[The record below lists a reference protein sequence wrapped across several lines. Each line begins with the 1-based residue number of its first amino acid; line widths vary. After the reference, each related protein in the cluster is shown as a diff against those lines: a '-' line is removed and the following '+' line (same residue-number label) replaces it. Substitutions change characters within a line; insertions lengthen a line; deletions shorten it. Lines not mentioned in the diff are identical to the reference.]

1 MRLLK
6 RDAQAGFTIVE
17 VVLAMG
23 ILLVGA
29 AAILSMLTFGASMTR
44 AAQLRTAA
52 ATAVEAVRADLE
64 ANMFPYDPLLDGED
78 AEVGPPKTFVD
89 RAVPG
94 VRGDPRGVVD
104 GQLRVE
110 LDVTG
115 DLDLG
120 LPVGDGGDEVPP
132 LAVGVGVLEQ
142 ELVLVAVAQVEG
154 RRERR
159 PGRNGRRESRRL
171 GLAAVGG

>member
-1 MRLLK
+1 VRLLK

-78 AEVGPPKTFVD
+78 GEVGPPKTFVD

-94 VRGDPRGVVD
+94 LSQVVYSATPTQNPNLPREYRVDVDITWTTGGVERNKQITWIMLREISFGERLRRRFVEKSGALP
-104 GQLRVE
+104 GQ
-110 LDVTG
+110 
-115 DLDLG
+115 
-120 LPVGDGGDEVPP
+120 EVK
-132 LAVGVGVLEQ
+132 
-142 ELVLVAVAQVEG
+142 
-154 RRERR
+154 
-159 PGRNGRRESRRL
+159 
-171 GLAAVGG
+171 